1 MELLDP
7 GSTNVQIFDIVIMI
21 ILFIVFVTLPMSLA
35 FEEINSSMI
44 VANIVFDSMFM
55 LDVVK
60 HFNVGYFTS
69 DMALVMDRQRIAKEY
84 LQGWFLVDLVSSVPI
99 SDILELLSRSKGDY
113 MALLRSKNGL
123 RLLKMIRI
131 TKLLKMLRGTQ
142 LLSYLRATLVDTL
155 DRFNMK
161 ISDAFAKMFWLF
173 FTLLTL
179 AHWLGCL
186 LYFAVRL

>member
-1 MELLDP
+1 
-7 GSTNVQIFDIVIMI
+7 
-21 ILFIVFVTLPMSLA
+21 
-35 FEEINSSMI
+35 
-44 VANIVFDSMFM
+44 
-55 LDVVK
+55 
-60 HFNVGYFTS
+60 
-69 DMALVMDRQRIAKEY
+69 
-84 LQGWFLVDLVSSVPI
+84 
-99 SDILELLSRSKGDY
+99 

-186 LYFAVRL
+186 LYFAVRLWSFPRTSWVVLAGLVTHEGKPLMNVLSRYLWCLHKILLVFVSVAYEYPATSQICMETTGWCLCRCWCRRCRWHCMK